1 MIQSFA
7 DRRTERFFATGRCP
21 AQWRAFERSA
31 ASKLMA
37 IDSAVVLSDLRF
49 PPGNGLEALGDD
61 RDGQWSMRIKK
72 QWRVCFVWGDTGPER
87 VEIVDY
93 H

>member
-1 MIQSFA
+1 MIQSFGN
-7 DRRTERFFATGRCP
+7 RRTERFFSTGQCP

-31 ASKLMA
+31 AAKLVA
-37 IDSAVVLSDLRF
+37 IDAAVVLSDLRF
-49 PPGNGLEALGDD
+49 PPGNRLEALGGD
-61 RDGQWSMRIKK
+61 RDGQRNIRINT
-72 QWRVCFVWGDTGPER
+72 QWRVCFVWGETGPER